1 MKESLLSVWVVL
13 ILAPASYVR
22 GEGNEENRES
32 VSCIVAV
39 TEGMGKFRT
48 PGRSVNAELICLVT
62 VCESL
67 FGIAIAIAEGNES
80 H

>member
-1 MKESLLSVWVVL
+1 V
-13 ILAPASYVR
+13 SYVR

-32 VSCIVAV
+32 VSCIVAL
-39 TEGMGKFRT
+39 TEAMGIFRT

-67 FGIAIAIAEGNES
+67 LFGITFATVEGSES

>member
-1 MKESLLSVWVVL
+1 V
-13 ILAPASYVR
+13 SYVR

-32 VSCIVAV
+32 VSYIVAV
-39 TEGMGKFRT
+39 TEAMGTFRT

-67 FGIAIAIAEGNES
+67 LFGITFAIVEGSES